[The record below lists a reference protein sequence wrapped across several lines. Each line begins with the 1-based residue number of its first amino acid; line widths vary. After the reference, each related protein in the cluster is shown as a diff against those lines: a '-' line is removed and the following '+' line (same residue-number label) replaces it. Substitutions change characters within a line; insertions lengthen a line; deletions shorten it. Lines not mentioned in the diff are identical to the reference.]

1 MPPFNQPLEGF
12 CYAVSPLTEKQPQQI
27 LCYYTNRTNQLQTVR
42 ITDIPN
48 HSFERTVL
56 PDQSILFQAQPD
68 SQLEILK
75 PTVSASIP
83 DSIPCSSLRASKE
96 VLSNLLIRVL

>member
-1 MPPFNQPLEGF
+1 MLS
-12 CYAVSPLTEKQPQQI
+12 APLTEKHPQQI

-56 PDQSILFQAQPD
+56 PEQSILFQAQLD

-75 PTVSASIP
+75 PTANTSIP
-83 DSIPCSSLRASKE
+83 DRVPCSNLRANKE